1 MDINKDISRRIPTN
15 IISGFLGVGKTSA
28 ILNLL
33 AQKPETER
41 WAILVNEFGEIGI
54 DGSLFK
60 GNKKEGESVAIFEVP
75 GGCMCC
81 TAGLS
86 MQIALSR
93 LLANDRPDRLLI
105 EPTGLGHPKEVL
117 EVLCSESYKNILLVQ
132 KTLTLVD
139 ARKLREN
146 RFVENEIFQQQIVIA
161 DTIIGNK
168 MDLYDHMDEEILRNY
183 VKQINGPITR
193 LVFTENAD
201 IDVSEIDG
209 TTLFESNN
217 IDDKPTKH
225 HDKLS
230 MQDNSF
236 PEAGYVKAINNGD
249 GFNSI
254 GWRFSPEKVFN
265 YQKLFSL
272 FDGLIIDRMKA
283 VLITD
288 NGVFGFNL
296 TPDKFTESE
305 FDECSE
311 SRIELISESI
321 DESFEE
327 GLLDCIQ

>member
-1 MDINKDISRRIPTN
+1 MSKKLLPIT
-15 IISGFLGVGKTSA
+15 IISGFLGSGKTTLLNH
-28 ILNLL
+28 ILKNQVGLKT
-33 AQKPETER
+33 AV
-41 WAILVNEFGEIGI
+41 LVNEFGEIGI
-54 DGSLFK
+54 DGSLLEA
-60 GNKKEGESVAIFEVP
+60 NKKEGESVVIFEVP

-105 EPTGLGHPKEVL
+105 EPTGLGHPREVL
-117 EVLCSESYKNILLVQ
+117 EILCSESYKNVLSVQ

-201 IDVSEIDG
+201 IDISELDG
-209 TTLFESNN
+209 TSLFESNN
-217 IDDKPTKH
+217 IDDKPMNQL
-225 HDKLS
+225 DNLS
-230 MQDNSF
+230 MEDNSF
-236 PEAGYVKAINNGD
+236 PESGYVKAINNGD

-272 FDGLIIDRMKA
+272 FDGLIVDRMKA

-296 TPDKFTESE
+296 TPDEFTETE

-327 GLLDCIQ
+327 GLLDYSL

>member
-1 MDINKDISRRIPTN
+1 MDIDKDISRRIPTN

-41 WAILVNEFGEIGI
+41 WAVLVNEFGEIGI
-54 DGSLFK
+54 DGSLLE
-60 GNKKEGESVAIFEVP
+60 GNKKERESVAILEVP

-93 LLANDRPDRLLI
+93 LLANDRLDRLLI

-117 EVLCSESYKNILLVQ
+117 EVLCSESYKNVLSVQ

-146 RFVENEIFQQQIVIA
+146 RFAENEIFQQQIVIA

-201 IDVSEIDG
+201 IDVSELDG
-209 TTLFESNN
+209 TSHFESNN
-217 IDDKPTKH
+217 IDDKPINQ
-225 HDKLS
+225 HDNLS
-230 MQDNSF
+230 MEDNSF
-236 PEAGYVKAINNGD
+236 PKSGYVKAINNGD

-272 FDGLIIDRMKA
+272 FDGLIVDRMKA

-296 TPDKFTESE
+296 TPDEFTETE

>member
-33 AQKPETER
+33 AQKSETER

-54 DGSLFK
+54 DGSLFE
-60 GNKKEGESVAIFEVP
+60 GNKKEGESVVIFEVP

-117 EVLCSESYKNILLVQ
+117 EVLCSESYKNILSVQ

-146 RFVENEIFQQQIVIA
+146 RFVENEIFQQQIAIA

-168 MDLYDHMDEEILRNY
+168 MDLYEHMDKEIFGNY
-183 VKQINGPITR
+183 VKRINGPTTR
-193 LVFTENAD
+193 LVFIENAD
-201 IDVSEIDG
+201 IDVSELDG
-209 TTLFESNN
+209 ATLFEANN

-230 MQDNSF
+230 MEDNSF
-236 PEAGYVKAINNGD
+236 TEAGYVKAINDGD
-249 GFNSI
+249 GYNSI

-272 FDGLIIDRMKA
+272 FDGLIVDRMKA

-296 TPDKFTESE
+296 TPDAFTETE

-327 GLLDCIQ
+327 GLFDCIQ

>member
-1 MDINKDISRRIPTN
+1 MDINKDISKRIPTN

-54 DGSLFK
+54 DGSLFE

-75 GGCMCC
+75 GGCMCG

-105 EPTGLGHPKEVL
+105 EPTGLGHPREVL
-117 EVLCSESYKNILLVQ
+117 EILCSESYKNVLSVQ

-272 FDGLIIDRMKA
+272 FDGLIVDRMKA

-296 TPDKFTESE
+296 TPDAFTETE

>member
-1 MDINKDISRRIPTN
+1 MDINKDISKRIPTN

-54 DGSLFK
+54 DGSLFE

-105 EPTGLGHPKEVL
+105 EPTGLGHPREVL
-117 EVLCSESYKNILLVQ
+117 EILCSESYKNVLSVQ

-201 IDVSEIDG
+201 IDVSELDG
-209 TTLFESNN
+209 TSLFESNN
-217 IDDKPTKH
+217 IDDKPMNQ
-225 HDKLS
+225 HDNLS
-230 MQDNSF
+230 MEDNSF
-236 PEAGYVKAINNGD
+236 PKSGYVKAINNGD

-272 FDGLIIDRMKA
+272 FDGLIVDRMKA

-296 TPDKFTESE
+296 TPDAFTETE

>member
-1 MDINKDISRRIPTN
+1 MDINKEFSRKIPTN

-33 AQKPETER
+33 AQKPETEH

-54 DGSLFK
+54 DGSLFE

-117 EVLCSESYKNILLVQ
+117 KILCSESYKNVLSVQ

-193 LVFTENAD
+193 LVFTENAE

-217 IDDKPTKH
+217 IVDKPTKH

-254 GWRFSPEKVFN
+254 GWRFSSEKVFN

-272 FDGLIIDRMKA
+272 FDGLIVDRMKA

-296 TPDKFTESE
+296 TPDAFTETE

>member
-1 MDINKDISRRIPTN
+1 MDIDKDISRRIPTN

-41 WAILVNEFGEIGI
+41 WAVLVNEFGEIGI
-54 DGSLFK
+54 DGSLLE
-60 GNKKEGESVAIFEVP
+60 GNKKERESVAILEVP

-93 LLANDRPDRLLI
+93 LLANDRLDRLLI
-105 EPTGLGHPKEVL
+105 EPTGLGHPREVL
-117 EVLCSESYKNILLVQ
+117 EILCTESYKNVLSVQ

-146 RFVENEIFQQQIVIA
+146 RFAENEIFQQQIVIA

-183 VKQINGPITR
+183 VKRINGLITR

-201 IDVSEIDG
+201 IDVSELDG
-209 TTLFESNN
+209 TSHFESNN
-217 IDDKPTKH
+217 IDDKPINQ
-225 HDKLS
+225 HDNLS
-230 MQDNSF
+230 MEDNSF
-236 PEAGYVKAINNGD
+236 PESGYVKAINNGD

-272 FDGLIIDRMKA
+272 FDGLIVDRMKA

-296 TPDKFTESE
+296 THDEFTETE

>member
-33 AQKPETER
+33 AQKPETEH

-54 DGSLFK
+54 DGSLLE

-105 EPTGLGHPKEVL
+105 EPTGLGHPREVL
-117 EVLCSESYKNILLVQ
+117 EILCSESYKNVLSVQ

-168 MDLYDHMDEEILRNY
+168 MDLNDHMDEEILRNY
-183 VKQINGPITR
+183 VKQLNGPITW
-193 LVFTENAD
+193 LVFTD
-201 IDVSEIDG
+201 
-209 TTLFESNN
+209 
-217 IDDKPTKH
+217 
-225 HDKLS
+225 
-230 MQDNSF
+230 
-236 PEAGYVKAINNGD
+236 VKAINNGD

-272 FDGLIIDRMKA
+272 FDGLIVDRMKA

-296 TPDKFTESE
+296 TPDAFTETE

>member
-54 DGSLFK
+54 DGSLLE
-60 GNKKEGESVAIFEVP
+60 GNKKEGESVVIFEVP

-105 EPTGLGHPKEVL
+105 EPTGLGHPREVL
-117 EVLCSESYKNILLVQ
+117 EVLCSESYKNVLSVQ

-201 IDVSEIDG
+201 IDVSELDG
-209 TTLFESNN
+209 TSLFESNN
-217 IDDKPTKH
+217 IDDKPMNQ
-225 HDKLS
+225 HDNLS
-230 MQDNSF
+230 MEDNSF
-236 PEAGYVKAINNGD
+236 PASGYVKAINNGD

-254 GWRFSPEKVFN
+254 GWRFSPEKVFS
-265 YQKLFSL
+265 YQKLFTL
-272 FDGLIIDRMKA
+272 FDGLIVDRMKA

-296 TPDKFTESE
+296 TPDAFTETE

-321 DESFEE
+321 DDSFEE
-327 GLLDCIQ
+327 GLFDCIQ

>member
-33 AQKPETER
+33 ALKPETER

-54 DGSLFK
+54 DGSLFE

-105 EPTGLGHPKEVL
+105 EPTGLGHPREVL
-117 EVLCSESYKNILLVQ
+117 EILCSESYKNVLSVQ

-272 FDGLIIDRMKA
+272 FDGLIVDRMKA

-296 TPDKFTESE
+296 TPDAFTETE

>member
-1 MDINKDISRRIPTN
+1 MDINKDISKRIPTN

-54 DGSLFK
+54 DGSLLE

-105 EPTGLGHPKEVL
+105 EPTGLGHPREVL
-117 EVLCSESYKNILLVQ
+117 EILCSESYKNVLSVQ

-272 FDGLIIDRMKA
+272 FDGLIVDRMKA

-296 TPDKFTESE
+296 TPDAFTETE

>member
-54 DGSLFK
+54 DGSLFE

-117 EVLCSESYKNILLVQ
+117 EVLCSELYKNVLSVQ

-146 RFVENEIFQQQIVIA
+146 RFAENEIFKQQIAIA

-168 MDLYDHMDEEILRNY
+168 MDLYDHIDEEILRNY
-183 VKQINGPITR
+183 VKKINGPITR

-201 IDVSEIDG
+201 INVSELDG
-209 TTLFESNN
+209 TTLFEANN
-217 IDDKPTKH
+217 IVDKPMNQ
-225 HDKLS
+225 HDNLS
-230 MQDNSF
+230 MEDNHF
-236 PEAGYVKAINNGD
+236 PESEYVKAINNGD

-254 GWRFSPEKVFN
+254 GWRFSPEKVFS
-265 YQKLFSL
+265 YQKLFTL
-272 FDGLIIDRMKA
+272 FDGLIVDRMKA

-296 TPDKFTESE
+296 TPDAFTETE

-311 SRIELISESI
+311 SRIELISKSI

>member
-33 AQKPETER
+33 AQKSETER

-54 DGSLFK
+54 DGSLFE

-117 EVLCSESYKNILLVQ
+117 EVLCSESHKNILSVQ

-146 RFVENEIFQQQIVIA
+146 RFAENEIFKQQIAIA

-168 MDLYDHMDEEILRNY
+168 MDLYDHIDEEILRNY
-183 VKQINGPITR
+183 VKKINGPITR

-201 IDVSEIDG
+201 INVSELDG
-209 TTLFESNN
+209 TTLFEANN
-217 IDDKPTKH
+217 IVDKPMNQH
-225 HDKLS
+225 NNLS
-230 MQDNSF
+230 MEDNHF
-236 PEAGYVKAINNGD
+236 PESGYVKAINNGD

>member
-54 DGSLFK
+54 DGSLFE

-105 EPTGLGHPKEVL
+105 EPTGLGHPREVL
-117 EVLCSESYKNILLVQ
+117 EILCSESYKNVLSVQ

-272 FDGLIIDRMKA
+272 FDGLIVDRMKA

-296 TPDKFTESE
+296 TPDAFTETE

>member
-1 MDINKDISRRIPTN
+1 MDINKEFSRKIPTN

-54 DGSLFK
+54 DGSLFE

-117 EVLCSESYKNILLVQ
+117 EVLCSESHKNILSVQ

-146 RFVENEIFQQQIVIA
+146 RFAENEIFKQQIAIA

-168 MDLYDHMDEEILRNY
+168 MDLYDHIDEEILRNY
-183 VKQINGPITR
+183 VKKINGPITR

-201 IDVSEIDG
+201 INVSELDG
-209 TTLFESNN
+209 TTLFEANN
-217 IDDKPTKH
+217 IVDKPMNQ
-225 HDKLS
+225 HDNLS
-230 MQDNSF
+230 MEDNHF
-236 PEAGYVKAINNGD
+236 PESGYMKAINNGD

-254 GWRFSPEKVFN
+254 GWRFSPEKVFS
-265 YQKLFSL
+265 YQKLFTL
-272 FDGLIIDRMKA
+272 FDGLIVDRMKA

-296 TPDKFTESE
+296 TPDAFTETE
-305 FDECSE
+305 FDDCSE

>member
-1 MDINKDISRRIPTN
+1 MDIDKDISRRIPTN

-41 WAILVNEFGEIGI
+41 WAVLVNEFGEIGI
-54 DGSLFK
+54 DGSLLE
-60 GNKKEGESVAIFEVP
+60 GNKKERESVAILEVP

-93 LLANDRPDRLLI
+93 LLANDRLDRLLI

-117 EVLCSESYKNILLVQ
+117 EVLCSESYKNVLSVQ

-146 RFVENEIFQQQIVIA
+146 RFAENEIFQQQIVIA

-183 VKQINGPITR
+183 VKRINGLITR

-201 IDVSEIDG
+201 IDVSELDG
-209 TTLFESNN
+209 TSHFESNN
-217 IDDKPTKH
+217 IDDKPINQ
-225 HDKLS
+225 HDNLS
-230 MQDNSF
+230 MEDNSF
-236 PEAGYVKAINNGD
+236 PESGYVKAINNGD

-272 FDGLIIDRMKA
+272 FDGLIVDRMKA

-296 TPDKFTESE
+296 TPDEFTKTE

-327 GLLDCIQ
+327 GLFDCIR

>member
-117 EVLCSESYKNILLVQ
+117 EVLCSESHKNILSVQ

-146 RFVENEIFQQQIVIA
+146 RFAENEIFKQQIAIA

-168 MDLYDHMDEEILRNY
+168 MDLYDHIDEETLRNY
-183 VKQINGPITR
+183 VKKINGPITR

-201 IDVSEIDG
+201 INVSELDG
-209 TTLFESNN
+209 TTLFEANN
-217 IDDKPTKH
+217 IVDKPMNQH
-225 HDKLS
+225 NNLS
-230 MQDNSF
+230 MEDNHF
-236 PEAGYVKAINNGD
+236 PESGYVKAINNGD

-296 TPDKFTESE
+296 TPDAFTETE

>member
-1 MDINKDISRRIPTN
+1 MDINKDISKRIPTN

-54 DGSLFK
+54 DGSLFE

-117 EVLCSESYKNILLVQ
+117 EVLCSELYKNVLSVQ

-146 RFVENEIFQQQIVIA
+146 RFVENEIFKQQIAIA

-168 MDLYDHMDEEILRNY
+168 MDLYDHIDEEILRNY
-183 VKQINGPITR
+183 VKKINGPITR

-201 IDVSEIDG
+201 INVSELDG
-209 TTLFESNN
+209 TTLFEANN
-217 IDDKPTKH
+217 IVDKPMNQ
-225 HDKLS
+225 HDNLS
-230 MQDNSF
+230 MEDNHF
-236 PEAGYVKAINNGD
+236 PESGYVKAINNGD

-254 GWRFSPEKVFN
+254 GWRFSPEKVFS
-265 YQKLFSL
+265 YQKLFTL
-272 FDGLIIDRMKA
+272 FDGLIVDRMKA

-296 TPDKFTESE
+296 TPDAFTETE

-311 SRIELISESI
+311 SRIELISEFI
-321 DESFEE
+321 DDSFEE
-327 GLLDCIQ
+327 GLFDCIQ

>member
-1 MDINKDISRRIPTN
+1 
-15 IISGFLGVGKTSA
+15 
-28 ILNLL
+28 
-33 AQKPETER
+33 
-41 WAILVNEFGEIGI
+41 
-54 DGSLFK
+54 
-60 GNKKEGESVAIFEVP
+60 
-75 GGCMCC
+75 
-81 TAGLS
+81 

-105 EPTGLGHPKEVL
+105 EPTGLGHPREVL
-117 EVLCSESYKNILLVQ
+117 EILCSESYKNVLSVQ

-201 IDVSEIDG
+201 IDISELDG
-209 TTLFESNN
+209 TSLFESNN
-217 IDDKPTKH
+217 IDDKPMNQ
-225 HDKLS
+225 HDNLS
-230 MQDNSF
+230 MEDNSF
-236 PEAGYVKAINNGD
+236 PESGYVKAINNGD

-272 FDGLIIDRMKA
+272 FDGLIVDRMKA

-296 TPDKFTESE
+296 TPDEFTETE

-321 DESFEE
+321 DDSFEE

>member
-1 MDINKDISRRIPTN
+1 MDINKEFSRKIPTN

-54 DGSLFK
+54 DGSLLE

-105 EPTGLGHPKEVL
+105 EPTGLGHPREVL
-117 EVLCSESYKNILLVQ
+117 EILCSESYKNVLSVQ

-217 IDDKPTKH
+217 IVDKPTKH

-236 PEAGYVKAINNGD
+236 PEAGYVKAINHGD

-272 FDGLIIDRMKA
+272 FDGLIVDRMKA

-296 TPDKFTESE
+296 TPDAFTETE

>member
-33 AQKPETER
+33 AQKPETEH

-54 DGSLFK
+54 DGSLLE

-105 EPTGLGHPKEVL
+105 EPTGLGHPREVL
-117 EVLCSESYKNILLVQ
+117 EILCSESYKNVLSVQ

-201 IDVSEIDG
+201 IDVSELDG
-209 TTLFESNN
+209 TSLFESNN
-217 IDDKPTKH
+217 IDDKPMNQ
-225 HDKLS
+225 HDNLS
-230 MQDNSF
+230 MEDTSF
-236 PEAGYVKAINNGD
+236 PKSGYVKAINNGD

-254 GWRFSPEKVFN
+254 GWRFSPEKVFS
-265 YQKLFSL
+265 YQKLFTL
-272 FDGLIIDRMKA
+272 FDGLIVDRMKA

-296 TPDKFTESE
+296 TPDAFTETE

-321 DESFEE
+321 DDSFEE
-327 GLLDCIQ
+327 GLFDCIQ

>member
-33 AQKPETER
+33 AQKSETER

-54 DGSLFK
+54 DGSLFE

-117 EVLCSESYKNILLVQ
+117 EVLCSESHKNILSVQ

-146 RFVENEIFQQQIVIA
+146 RFAENEIFKQQIAIA

-168 MDLYDHMDEEILRNY
+168 MDLYDHIDEEILRNY
-183 VKQINGPITR
+183 VKKINGPITR

-201 IDVSEIDG
+201 INVSELDG
-209 TTLFESNN
+209 TTLFEANN
-217 IDDKPTKH
+217 IVDKPMNQH
-225 HDKLS
+225 NNLS
-230 MQDNSF
+230 MEDNHF
-236 PEAGYVKAINNGD
+236 PESGYVKAINNGD

-254 GWRFSPEKVFN
+254 GWRFSPEKVFS
-265 YQKLFSL
+265 YQKLFTL
-272 FDGLIIDRMKA
+272 FDGLIVDRMKA

-296 TPDKFTESE
+296 TPDAFTETE

-321 DESFEE
+321 DDSFEE
-327 GLLDCIQ
+327 GLFDCIQ

>member
-33 AQKPETER
+33 AQKPETEH

-54 DGSLFK
+54 DGSLLE

-105 EPTGLGHPKEVL
+105 EPTGLGHPREVL
-117 EVLCSESYKNILLVQ
+117 KILCSESYKNVLSVQ

-201 IDVSEIDG
+201 IDVSELDG
-209 TTLFESNN
+209 TSLFESNN
-217 IDDKPTKH
+217 IDDKPMNQ
-225 HDKLS
+225 HDNLS
-230 MQDNSF
+230 MEDNSF
-236 PEAGYVKAINNGD
+236 PESGYVKAINNGD
-249 GFNSI
+249 GFSSI
-254 GWRFSPEKVFN
+254 GWRFSPEKVFS
-265 YQKLFSL
+265 YQKLFTL
-272 FDGLIIDRMKA
+272 FDGLIVDRMKA

-296 TPDKFTESE
+296 TPDAFTETE

-321 DESFEE
+321 DDSFEE
-327 GLLDCIQ
+327 GLFDCIQ

>member
-168 MDLYDHMDEEILRNY
+168 MDLYEHMDKEILGNY
-183 VKQINGPITR
+183 VKRINGPTTR

-201 IDVSEIDG
+201 IDVSELDG
-209 TTLFESNN
+209 TSLFESNN
-217 IDDKPTKH
+217 IDDKPMNQ
-225 HDKLS
+225 HDNLS
-230 MQDNSF
+230 MEDNSF
-236 PEAGYVKAINNGD
+236 PKSGYVKAINNGD

-272 FDGLIIDRMKA
+272 FDGLIVDRMKA

>member
-1 MDINKDISRRIPTN
+1 MDINKDISKRIPTN

-54 DGSLFK
+54 DGSLFE

-117 EVLCSESYKNILLVQ
+117 EVLCSELYKNVLSVQ

-146 RFVENEIFQQQIVIA
+146 RFVENEIFKQQIAIA

-168 MDLYDHMDEEILRNY
+168 MDLYDHIDEEILRNY
-183 VKQINGPITR
+183 VKKINGPITR

-201 IDVSEIDG
+201 INVSELDG
-209 TTLFESNN
+209 TTLFEANN
-217 IDDKPTKH
+217 FVDKPMNQ
-225 HDKLS
+225 HDNLS
-230 MQDNSF
+230 MEDNHF
-236 PEAGYVKAINNGD
+236 PESGYVKAINNGD

-254 GWRFSPEKVFN
+254 GWRFSPEKVFS
-265 YQKLFSL
+265 YQKLFTL
-272 FDGLIIDRMKA
+272 FDGLIVDRMKA

-296 TPDKFTESE
+296 TPDAFTETE

-311 SRIELISESI
+311 SRIELISEFI
-321 DESFEE
+321 DDSFEE
-327 GLLDCIQ
+327 GLFDCIQ